1 MKRLSVVAFGG
12 AALAIA
18 ALTIVPRPIQGADPP
33 PLRIGFLGTFSG
45 PFTAS
50 GKTAD
55 TVIAAFFKEHGST
68 VAGRKVEIIKRD
80 DGGNAPDTAKRLAQ
94 ELIISDHVDFLMGL
108 MFSPNA
114 KAVGD
119 ISTSARVPTFITNAG
134 GYGILDT
141 NPYMARFSAT
151 EGQMTS
157 VLARWALKNNIKNA
171 FTIVLDYGPGIDAA
185 NSFSSVFTAGGGK
198 IIGEARVPPSEQD
211 YSAYVQRIKVAHP
224 EAIFAFLTVSAESF
238 FKAWNGAGGPATGA
252 RILGTSDITNEGVLQ
267 SYGDE
272 VLGVI
277 TAGNFAATHDSPLNK
292 RLTQDMR
299 SVDPATTGPEF
310 TSVAVYDALAAIYD
324 VVAAQRG
331 ALDPDKTMQLVRGL
345 QIESPRGPIMIDP
358 KTREIVQNIYIRRID
373 KVNGRLQNTEIAAFP
388 AVRDPIEK

>member
-1 MKRLSVVAFGG
+1 MKRSTFSAVGV

-18 ALTIVPRPIQGADPP
+18 LSPIAAADAP

-55 TVIAAFFKEHGST
+55 AAIAAFFKEHGDT

-119 ISTSARVPTFITNAG
+119 ISTSARMPTFITNAG
-134 GYGILDT
+134 GYGILEA
-141 NPYMARFSAT
+141 NPYMARFSST

-171 FTIVLDYGPGIDAA
+171 YTIVLDYGPGIDAA
-185 NSFSSVFTAGGGK
+185 NGFSGVFTAGGGK
-198 IIGEARVPPSEQD
+198 IVGEARVPQTEQD
-211 YSAYVQRIKVAHP
+211 YSAYVQRIKDAHP

-238 FKAWNGAGGPATGA
+238 FKAWTAAGGRATGA
-252 RILGTSDITNEGVLQ
+252 KILGTSDITNEGALQ
-267 SYGDE
+267 GLGDE
-272 VLGVI
+272 AIGVI
-277 TAGNFAATHDSPLNK
+277 TAGNYAATHDSPLN
-292 RLTQDMR
+292 RQLTRDMR
-299 SVDPATTGPEF
+299 AADPTTTGPEF
-310 TSVAVYDALAAIYD
+310 TSVAVYDALQAIYK
-324 VVAAQRG
+324 VVAEQRG
-331 ALDPDKTMQLVRGL
+331 TLDPDKTMQLVRGL
-345 QIESPRGPIMIDP
+345 KIESPRGPIEIDP
-358 KTREIVQNIYIRRID
+358 QTREIIQNIYIRRVD
-373 KVNGRLQNTEIAAFP
+373 KVNGRLQNTEIAVFP